1 MTSPRSNPSTNFP
14 VLGPPEA
21 CLALLKHLEFADA
34 ESIETGPLR
43 EYAVMALQDLEV
55 EEAAYALLDFAFGD
69 ELTKGKK
76 QNIAEDMQREPL
88 WDKYPDLAYKE
99 PIFNLQRLLNLA
111 FDQTPKPEVHRLQ
124 ATLAPADQAAEA
136 PLTRAA
142 FPEAEHIVWHRQS
155 KLGAKN
161 DKGRQSYA
169 LTLFSPRRWTND
181 LADASETLCGPY
193 LDTES
198 ADD

>member
-1 MTSPRSNPSTNFP
+1 MKHKFHLDITSLESVDELSSPW
-14 VLGPPEA
+14 PPEA

-99 PIFNLQRLLNLA
+99 PIFNLLVL
-111 FDQTPKPEVHRLQ
+111 KS
-124 ATLAPADQAAEA
+124 
-136 PLTRAA
+136 
-142 FPEAEHIVWHRQS
+142 QS
-155 KLGAKN
+155 KFLIRKSRDRGI
-161 DKGRQSYA
+161 
-169 LTLFSPRRWTND
+169 
-181 LADASETLCGPY
+181 
-193 LDTES
+193 
-198 ADD
+198 DDNCAQPAVGKTICTFL